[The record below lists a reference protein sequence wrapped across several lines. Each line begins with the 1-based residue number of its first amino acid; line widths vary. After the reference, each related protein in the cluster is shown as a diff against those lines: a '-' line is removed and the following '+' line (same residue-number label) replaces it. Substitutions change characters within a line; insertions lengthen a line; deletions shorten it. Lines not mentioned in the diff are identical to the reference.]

1 MTQRYSRSGSVRPTR
16 KGSERTIW
24 YLMRLTGLAL
34 FVLSLSHF
42 LILHVLYD
50 PKDQTAAFIANVRW
64 SSLFWRA
71 NDFLFIVVVLVH
83 AILGIRIVVGD
94 YLKGRVGTAVMT
106 LFYLLGLV
114 LFAFGTIVI
123 VTLPKPTG

>member
-16 KGSERTIW
+16 NGSERTIW

-106 LFYLLGLV
+106 FFYLLGLV

-123 VTLPKPTG
+123 VTLPK

>member
-1 MTQRYSRSGSVRPTR
+1 MTQRYTRSGSVRPAR

-50 PKDQTAAFIANVRW
+50 PKDQTAAFIATVRW

-71 NDFLFIVVVLVH
+71 NDFLFIAVVLVH

-94 YLKGRVGTAVMT
+94 YLKGRLRTAVMMA
-106 LFYLLGLV
+106 FYLLGLV

-123 VTLPKPTG
+123 VTLPRPTG

>member
-16 KGSERTIW
+16 QGSERTIW

-71 NDFLFIVVVLVH
+71 NDWLFLTVVIVH
-83 AILGIRIVVGD
+83 AVLGNPYSTRPLTAWPTVGSSPP
-94 YLKGRVGTAVMT
+94 TARSRFELRT
-106 LFYLLGLV
+106 GLQQR
-114 LFAFGTIVI
+114 
-123 VTLPKPTG
+123 

>member
-83 AILGIRIVVGD
+83 AVLGIRIVVGD
-94 YLKGRVGTAVMT
+94 YLKGPVGTAVMSF
-106 LFYLLGLV
+106 FYLLGLV

>member
-1 MTQRYSRSGSVRPTR
+1 MTQRYSQSGSPRPAR
-16 KGSERTIW
+16 RGAERTVW

-71 NDFLFIVVVLVH
+71 NDWLFVIVVLVH

-94 YLKGRVGTAVMT
+94 YLKGRSRTAVMAF
-106 LFYLLGLV
+106 FYLLGLS
-114 LFAFGTIVI
+114 LFAFGTIV
-123 VTLPKPTG
+123 VATLPQPPA

>member
-50 PKDQTAAFIANVRW
+50 PKDQTAAFIATVRW

-71 NDFLFIVVVLVH
+71 NDWLFIIVVLVH
-83 AILGIRIVVGD
+83 ALLGIRIVVGD
-94 YLKGRVGTAVMT
+94 YLKGGLRTAVMMG
-106 LFYLLGLV
+106 FYLLGLV
-114 LFAFGTIVI
+114 LFTFGTIVI
-123 VTLPKPTG
+123 VTLPRPTG

>member
-16 KGSERTIW
+16 NGSERTIW

-106 LFYLLGLV
+106 FFYILGLV

>member
-1 MTQRYSRSGSVRPTR
+1 
-16 KGSERTIW
+16 
-24 YLMRLTGLAL
+24 MRLTGLAL

-71 NDFLFIVVVLVH
+71 NDWLFLTVRDRPRRPRHPDRRRRLPQ
-83 AILGIRIVVGD
+83 GPQPD
-94 YLKGRVGTAVMT
+94 
-106 LFYLLGLV
+106 GLS
-114 LFAFGTIVI
+114 
-123 VTLPKPTG
+123 

>member
-1 MTQRYSRSGSVRPTR
+1 MTQRYSRSGSVRPSR
-16 KGSERTIW
+16 QGSERTIW
-24 YLMRLTGLAL
+24 YLMRVTGLAL

-71 NDFLFIVVVLVH
+71 NDWLFLTVVIIH
-83 AILGIRIVVGD
+83 AVLGIRIVTGD
-94 YLKGRVGTAVMT
+94 YLKGRARTAVMT
-106 LFYLLGLV
+106 FFYLLGLS
-114 LFAFGTIVI
+114 LFAFGTIV
-123 VTLPKPTG
+123 VATLPQPPA

>member
-1 MTQRYSRSGSVRPTR
+1 MTQRYSRSGSIRPTR

-24 YLMRLTGLAL
+24 YLMRVTGLAL
-34 FVLSLSHF
+34 FILSLSHF

-83 AILGIRIVVGD
+83 AILGVRIVVGD
-94 YLKGRVGTAVMT
+94 YLKGPVGTAVMT
-106 LFYLLGLV
+106 FFYLLGLV

>member
-50 PKDQTAAFIANVRW
+50 PKDHTAAFIADVRW

-71 NDFLFIVVVLVH
+71 NDWLFVIVVLVH

-94 YLKGRVGTAVMT
+94 YLKGAVRTVVMMV
-106 LFYLLGLV
+106 FYLLGLT

>member
-1 MTQRYSRSGSVRPTR
+1 MTQPYSQSGSPRPTR
-16 KGSERTIW
+16 RGAERTVW

-42 LILHVLYD
+42 LILHALYD

-71 NDFLFIVVVLVH
+71 NDWLFVIVVIVH
-83 AILGIRIVVGD
+83 SILGMRIVVGD
-94 YLKGRVGTAVMT
+94 YLKGRARTALMSVI
-106 LFYLLGLV
+106 YLLGLV
-114 LFAFGTIVI
+114 LFAAGSVVI
-123 VTLPKPTG
+123 FTLPKPTG

>member
-1 MTQRYSRSGSVRPTR
+1 MTQRYSRSGSPRPTR
-16 KGSERTIW
+16 KGSERTVW
-24 YLMRLTGLAL
+24 YVMRLTGLAL

-71 NDFLFIVVVLVH
+71 NDWLFVIVVIVH
-83 AILGIRIVVGD
+83 AVLGIRIVVGD
-94 YLKGRVGTAVMT
+94 YLKGAPRTAVMMA
-106 LFYLLGLV
+106 FYLLGLV

-123 VTLPKPTG
+123 VTLPRPTG

>member
-1 MTQRYSRSGSVRPTR
+1 MTQRYSRSGSPRPAR
-16 KGSERTIW
+16 QGSERTIW

-50 PKDQTAAFIANVRW
+50 PKDQTAVFIANVRW

-71 NDFLFIVVVLVH
+71 NDWLFVIVVIVH
-83 AILGIRIVVGD
+83 SMLGMRIVVGD
-94 YLKGRVGTAVMT
+94 YVKGRARTALMS
-106 LFYLLGLV
+106 LIYLLGLV
-114 LFAFGTIVI
+114 LFAFGSIVI
-123 VTLPKPTG
+123 FTLAKPAG

>member
-50 PKDQTAAFIANVRW
+50 PKDQTAAFIETVRW

-71 NDFLFIVVVLVH
+71 NDWLFIIVVLVH
-83 AILGIRIVVGD
+83 ALLGIRIVVGD
-94 YLKGRVGTAVMT
+94 YLKGGLRTAVMMG
-106 LFYLLGLV
+106 FYLLGLV

-123 VTLPKPTG
+123 VTLPRPTG

>member
-16 KGSERTIW
+16 NGSERTIW
-24 YLMRLTGLAL
+24 YLMRVTGLAL

-83 AILGIRIVVGD
+83 AILGIRIVIGD

-106 LFYLLGLV
+106 FFYLLGLV